1 MAGVPVPLA
10 KWPGADCSREF
21 CVVNLE
27 RGGRLWHVLMAR
39 SHDLVDER
47 ALAAACDLSDIVIA
61 DRYLPFSCRPKL
73 LKVDRNLLN
82 KTGGLTIY
90 LADERFTT
98 VAQGQGDHGLRQEK
112 PDRFPKRM
120 EDKSSAPEK
129 TKTPDT

>member
-1 MAGVPVPLA
+1 MPVPLA
-10 KWPGADCSREF
+10 EWPGADCSREF
-21 CVVNLE
+21 CVVTLE
-27 RGGRLWHVLMAR
+27 RAGRLWHVLMAR
-39 SHDLVDER
+39 SRDLVDER
-47 ALAAACDLSDIVIA
+47 ALVAACDRSDIVIA
-61 DRYLPFSCRPKL
+61 DRYLPFSCRPKW
-73 LKVDRNLLN
+73 LKADRNLLN

-98 VAQGQGDHGLRQEK
+98 VAQGQGDHGWWQEK